1 MESELSDFEL
11 ETIMDNE
18 LEESLDIIIESQIEN
33 ERFKKRGI
41 EI

>member
-18 LEESLDIIIESQIEN
+18 LEESLDILIESQIEN
-33 ERFKKRGI
+33 ERFKKMGI